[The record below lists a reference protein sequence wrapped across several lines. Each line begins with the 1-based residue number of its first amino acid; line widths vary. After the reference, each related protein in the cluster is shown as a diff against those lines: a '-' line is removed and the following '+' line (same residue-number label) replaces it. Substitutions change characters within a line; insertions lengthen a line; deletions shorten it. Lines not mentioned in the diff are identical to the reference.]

1 MHLGDKK
8 LPCQECGKLF
18 DRSGALQAHM
28 TKIHPLALANEG
40 EHRESSKD
48 MPAANSP
55 QKDFAFKTEVATS

>member
-1 MHLGDKK
+1 
-8 LPCQECGKLF
+8 
-18 DRSGALQAHM
+18 M

-48 MPAANSP
+48 MPAVNSP